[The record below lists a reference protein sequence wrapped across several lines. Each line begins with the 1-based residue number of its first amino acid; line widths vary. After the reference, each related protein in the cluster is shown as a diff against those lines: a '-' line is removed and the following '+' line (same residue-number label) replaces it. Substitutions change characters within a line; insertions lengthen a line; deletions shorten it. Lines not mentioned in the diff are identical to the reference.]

1 MYLHTGDRYA
11 AAQSAWLLASFYDE
25 LSKMQGEDDDRRFI
39 NLLVEMIVDFDVPNL
54 ERLMNYYEK
63 LDLAEMPAVTEEQP
77 ARSDN
82 EKESEFAALGKA
94 FESWEQ
100 AFAPSYPVV
109 EVTKQSRK
117 RDKKKKDDKRMAYAR
132 YYCNCGTPRVKD
144 GKSEAEYVLPAK
156 RSKWKKFLKNKSN
169 RTVRRHK
176 GYLPKGNGYR
186 KMDDDL
192 WMWW

>member
-77 ARSDN
+77 AQSTT
-82 EKESEFAALGKA
+82 EVSLETIFPSLEELTEAL
-94 FESWEQ
+94 
-100 AFAPSYPVV
+100 APYPIV

-117 RDKKKKDDKRMAYAR
+117 RDKKKKDDKRIEYAR
-132 YYCNCGTPRVKD
+132 RYCSCGTPRVKG
-144 GKSEAEYVLPAK
+144 GKGETEYVLPAK
-156 RSKWKKFLKNKSN
+156 RSKWKKFLKNANPRSQ
-169 RTVRRHK
+169 
-176 GYLPKGNGYR
+176 
-186 KMDDDL
+186 
-192 WMWW
+192 

>member
-11 AAQSAWLLASFYDE
+11 AAQSAWLLASFYDD
-25 LSKMQGEDDDRRFI
+25 LSKTQGEDDDRRFI
-39 NLLVEMIVDFDVPNL
+39 NLLLKMIGDADVPNL
-54 ERLMNYYEK
+54 EWLMNYYEK
-63 LDLAEMPAVTEEQP
+63 LDLAEMPAEAEGQP
-77 ARSDN
+77 AQSAT
-82 EKESEFAALGKA
+82 EVSLETIFPSLEELTEAL
-94 FESWEQ
+94 
-100 AFAPSYPVV
+100 APYPIV

-117 RDKKKKDDKRMAYAR
+117 RDKKKKDDKRIEYAR
-132 YYCNCGTPRVKD
+132 RYCNCGTPRVKG

-176 GYLPKGNGYR
+176 GYLLKGNGYR